1 MSKPVGT
8 PVISKP
14 AVEEAIET
22 LKSGFEADGASVEV
36 GQIDQDTITIHL
48 HLNDK
53 TCRECLLP
61 APELELLIRQAL
73 LDKGINTGAVR
84 VEFIEDY

>member
-1 MSKPVGT
+1 MGPPIVSKA
-8 PVISKP
+8 

-36 GQIDQDTITIHL
+36 GEVDRGTVTINVHV
-48 HLNDK
+48 NDK

-61 APELELLIRQAL
+61 TPELELLIRQAL
-73 LDKGINTGAVR
+73 LDKGIKSGAVR
-84 VEFIEDY
+84 VQLIEDY